1 MAIVQSPSLNH
12 DRSIIFWIDA
22 CMRMTSARCS
32 WLSVALVLS
41 LAAWPW
47 PGHSQDNAA
56 PWPLAHADGQNS
68 DRVPFTLPPVTR
80 VAWHTL
86 ADQSC
91 YMGAA
96 LDANGLAYVAT
107 GKGIGTSSL
116 TALDATGHVVW
127 QSPPY
132 QNPDDLDSGAILNA
146 PAIDEAGD
154 LYLTDSNQFWAF
166 HGDGT
171 VKWVQRLPQGAKP
184 ALSAQ
189 FIGRS
194 VVVVTGDGL
203 VIARKRSDG
212 SLAAPV
218 LPLPRL
224 APIKPPGQDAGYL
237 LPFAQR
243 IDPALRDTVAG
254 ILFGG
259 AWPISN
265 TPAVHP
271 VLPRLY
277 IQATTA
283 KANKANG
290 STLFALDLDEQAGF
304 WHLAQQLQ
312 LAGRSATSPAL
323 SPDGATIYLAEDSS
337 NLVAVDAMSL
347 EKHFSVPLEKGILA
361 SPTVGVDGTIYVNA
375 GAVIALDP
383 QGKMLWQQDFA
394 DLARANQ
401 RSRAR
406 ADSVITATPDRLYVV
421 ANSGAKAYLV
431 TLDPHHGTMLD
442 QPIALPASSETV
454 VSASPT
460 ALFVTHLGLLTSGAK
475 GGGITML
482 TP

>member
-1 MAIVQSPSLNH
+1 MG
-12 DRSIIFWIDA
+12 
-22 CMRMTSARCS
+22 MTSARRC
-32 WLSVALVLS
+32 WLVVALVLF

-47 PGHSQDNAA
+47 PGHTQNNGA
-56 PWPLAHADGQNS
+56 PWPLAHADAQNS
-68 DRVPFTLPPVTR
+68 DRVPFSVPPITR

-91 YMGAA
+91 YMGAT
-96 LDANGLAYVAT
+96 LGSNGLAYVTT
-107 GKGIGTSSL
+107 GKGLGTSAL
-116 TALDATGHVVW
+116 TALDTSGHVVW

-132 QNPDDLDSGAILNA
+132 QQSDDLDSGAILNA
-146 PAIDEAGD
+146 PVIDEAGD
-154 LYLTDSNQFWAF
+154 LYLTDSNQVWAF
-166 HGDGT
+166 HGDGS
-171 VKWVQRLPQGAKP
+171 VKWVQPLPQNAKP

-189 FIGRS
+189 FIGQS

-203 VIARKRSDG
+203 VIARKRDDG
-212 SLAAPV
+212 RLAAPV

-224 APIKPPGQDAGYL
+224 APIKPPGQNAGRL

-259 AWPISN
+259 AWPVSN

-271 VLPRLY
+271 ILPRLY

-290 STLFALDLDEQAGF
+290 STLFALDLDEQTGF
-304 WHLAQQLQ
+304 WRIAQQLQ

-323 SPDGATIYLAEDSS
+323 SPDGGTVYLAEDGS

-347 EKHFSVPLEKGILA
+347 ERRFSVPLDKGILA
-361 SPTVGVDGTIYVNA
+361 SPTVGADGTIYVNA
-375 GAVIALDP
+375 GAVVALDP

-421 ANSGAKAYLV
+421 ANSGTKAYLV
-431 TLDPHHGTMLD
+431 ALDPHHGTMLD

-460 ALFVTHLGLLTSGAK
+460 ALFVTHLGLLTSGTA